1 MVTVSWP
8 ASVSYRRI
16 SMLKKTMSGH
26 GASTQEK
33 TAALTRYSQM
43 SDQAVYQ
50 ALKTNPDGLSS
61 NEAAD

>member
-1 MVTVSWP
+1 
-8 ASVSYRRI
+8 
-16 SMLKKTMSGH
+16 MLKKTMSGH

-50 ALKTNPDGLSS
+50 ALKTNPDPQLS
-61 NEAAD
+61 NQVQHFITNPC